1 MDYEL
6 FLIHI
11 ISLLRLM
18 YCSLS
23 EICYA
28 HLASALKTNP
38 FCLADLDLR
47 GNVIMYSEV
56 KLLRDHVENPIC
68 RLQTLR
74 SVTSQLKLVSVVV
87 Y

>member
-6 FLIHI
+6 FLIYI
-11 ISLLRLM
+11 ISLFRLM

-38 FCLADLDLR
+38 SCLADLDLS
-47 GNVIMYSEV
+47 GNVILNSEV
-56 KLLRDHVENPIC
+56 KLLQDHVENPIC
-68 RLQTLR
+68 RLQNLR
-74 SVTSQLKLVSVVV
+74 SVMSWFKLVSAVV